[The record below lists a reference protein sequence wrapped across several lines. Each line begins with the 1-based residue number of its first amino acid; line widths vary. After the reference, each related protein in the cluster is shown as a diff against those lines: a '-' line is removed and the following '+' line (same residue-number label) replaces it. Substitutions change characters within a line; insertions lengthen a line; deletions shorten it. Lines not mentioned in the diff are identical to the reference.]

1 MRDSDA
7 LFQQLELLKIN
18 RGHSQY
24 HGRVCGKGEKFNRAK
39 VYWQYVEQLGCFLE
53 ANRVTNADKRQYVF
67 LKLIG
72 PTTFK
77 LLCNLVYLHQLSE
90 KSYKDFV

>member
-1 MRDSDA
+1 MD
-7 LFQQLELLKIN
+7 
-18 RGHSQY
+18 
-24 HGRVCGKGEKFNRAK
+24 
-39 VYWQYVEQLGCFLE
+39 WQYVEQLGE
-53 ANRVTNADKRQYVF
+53 VNRVTNADKRQYVF